1 MQINFKNMFKKIIYL
16 HINAPTKMENIWNN
30 KMKKTN
36 KTNFLVLIFSMIAPA
51 ICKKYFG

>member
-1 MQINFKNMFKKIIYL
+1 MLKKIIYL

-36 KTNFLVLIFSMIAPA
+36 KTNFLVLNFSMIAPA

>member
-1 MQINFKNMFKKIIYL
+1 MEKYVFKKIIYL